1 MPPTPKSPRAKA
13 PASGARSVCIGLV
26 QGAMD
31 ADPATNVKRYL
42 ALADEAARKGA
53 QVIVLPELFRSPY
66 FCQSEDDAFFALAE
80 PIPGPTSQAFAALA
94 TSVPAL
100 AGLTH
105 GDLGLTGR
113 VLETAGAAR

>member
-13 PASGARSVCIGLV
+13 PASGARSVRIGLV

-66 FCQSEDDAFFALAE
+66 FCQSEDDALLRAGRAD
-80 PIPGPTSQAFAALA
+80 PGARRRRPSRRWRRSAAW
-94 TSVPAL
+94 
-100 AGLTH
+100 
-105 GDLGLTGR
+105 
-113 VLETAGAAR
+113 